1 MPHPKGYQSARNLR
15 HRSKDKRAAPF
26 TPGDDGL
33 LRTDGT
39 LASCLDEYLDWLS
52 VRHYSD
58 MTVQERRKDGVGF
71 IRWAQERDLLYPQ
84 QITRSILE
92 SYQRHLFRYRK
103 KNDRPLGS
111 STQRKILTTL
121 RLLFSWLCR
130 EHLIEA
136 NPAADLI
143 FPRKEYRLPD
153 DTLSIR
159 EMECILS
166 VPDISDPLGI
176 RDRAIMELLYSC
188 GLRRRELVC
197 LQVGDLN
204 RERETL
210 FIRQGKG
217 HKDRL
222 VPVGERALQWL
233 EKYLEQSR
241 PLLRVDPGEQTLFI
255 SGYGEGF
262 NPSALGNLVRRYI
275 RKADIGRERGGT
287 HLFRHT
293 CATHMLEGGADVRYI
308 QEMLGHAKLDTTA
321 VYTRVSIRQL
331 KAVHA
336 ESHPA
341 GRRDKSN

>member
-1 MPHPKGYQSARNLR
+1 MTELQTCSLDGYL
-15 HRSKDKRAAPF
+15 
-26 TPGDDGL
+26 
-33 LRTDGT
+33 
-39 LASCLDEYLDWLS
+39 EWLEIH
-52 VRHYSD
+52 HYSEA
-58 MTVQERRKDGVGF
+58 TIKERRKDGVTF
-71 IRWAQERDLLYPQ
+71 IRWAQDRDLLHPS
-84 QITRSILE
+84 QITRTILE
-92 SYQRHLFRYRK
+92 SYQRRLFRYRK
-103 KNDRPLGS
+103 KNGQPLGV
-111 STQRKILTTL
+111 STQRKILTML
-121 RLLFSWLCR
+121 RLFFSWLCR
-130 EHLIEA
+130 EYIIEA

-143 FPRKEYRLPD
+143 FPRKEHRLPD

-159 EMECILS
+159 EMESILS
-166 VPDISDPLGI
+166 VPDITDPLGI
-176 RDRAIMELLYSC
+176 RDRAILELLYSC
-188 GLRRRELVC
+188 GLRRRELVF

-222 VPVGERALQWL
+222 VPVGKRALQWI
-233 EKYLEQSR
+233 EKYLDGSR
-241 PLLRVDPGEQTLFI
+241 PLLRIGSGEQTLFL

-308 QEMLGHAKLDTTA
+308 QEMLGHSKLETTA
-321 VYTRVSIRQL
+321 IYTRVSIRQL
-331 KAVHA
+331 KMVHA

-341 GRRDKSN
+341 EQRKGS